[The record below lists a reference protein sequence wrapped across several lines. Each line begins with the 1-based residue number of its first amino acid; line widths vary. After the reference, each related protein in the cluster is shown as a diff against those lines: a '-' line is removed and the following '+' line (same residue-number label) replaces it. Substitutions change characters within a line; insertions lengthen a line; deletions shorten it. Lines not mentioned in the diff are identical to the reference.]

1 MSKRLRI
8 GLLGCGGF
16 AQRHAQNLQV
26 LSDDVAMVAFCNRT
40 LDKAVA
46 FAQQFGEPGAAVFAD
61 FREMFTQVALDAVVI
76 TLPPFAHSS
85 EVEMAAER
93 GIHVFSEK
101 PIALRS
107 EDGWRMVEAAEQAGI
122 TTQVGFMYRFGEAVE
137 TVKALIED
145 GTAGPVGLMSARY
158 FCNSLHAP
166 WWRDREKSGGQ
177 LVEQVIHMV
186 DLMRYL
192 MGEPV
197 TAYSRQ
203 ENMFHKEVPG
213 YTVEDVSATVY
224 GFPTGGVGV
233 IYATNGAVPNRWIH
247 DYRVV
252 AQKVTAEFSSANN
265 ATLTFTAEPD
275 RPPLQIAGDRD
286 IHLAEMKDFL
296 QAIRGDGQ
304 TRTPMREGA
313 RSLDMA
319 LAATKSAR
327 EGSEVQL
334 ADFTPHVRGSE

>member
-1 MSKRLRI
+1 MSDRLRI
-8 GLLGCGGF
+8 GLLGCGSF
-16 AQRHAQNLQV
+16 AQRHAQNLQQLADEV
-26 LSDDVAMVAFCNRT
+26 EMVAFCNRT
-40 LDKAVA
+40 VEKAA
-46 FAQQFGEPGAAVFAD
+46 LFARQYGSGETAVFTDHRQMLA
-61 FREMFTQVALDAVVI
+61 QVSLDALII
-76 TLPPFAHSS
+76 TLPPYAHSD
-85 EVEMAAER
+85 EVELAAAR
-93 GIHVFSEK
+93 GIHLFIEK

-107 EDGWRMVEAAEQAGI
+107 EDGWRMVEAAEKAGI
-122 TTQVGFMYRFGEAVE
+122 ITQVGFMFRFGEAVE
-137 TVKALIED
+137 AVKVLID
-145 GTAGPVGLMSARY
+145 AGTAGPVGLMSARY

-203 ENMFHKEVPG
+203 ENIFHRQVPG

-233 IYATNGAVPNRWIH
+233 IYATNGAIPNRWVN

-252 AQKVTAEFSSANN
+252 AQNLTAEFSNANN
-265 ATLTFTAEPD
+265 ATLTFTVEPE
-275 RPPLQIAGDRD
+275 RPSQQIASERN
-286 IHLAEMKDFL
+286 IHLAEMQDFL
-296 QAIRGDGQ
+296 QAIRTGGQ
-304 TRTPMREGA
+304 TRTPLREGA

-319 LAATKSAR
+319 LAATQSASERR
-327 EGSEVQL
+327 EVNL
-334 ADFTPHVRGSE
+334 A